1 MIKGKHA
8 LGWVRI
14 SKERNGQ
21 EITPDNAAEGE
32 YRLVPTL
39 PPDSVRC
46 IRLALGLSPEE
57 LAERIAVTGRT
68 IYAWESSDNT
78 RSCTGPGRLL
88 MLQLASEIKR
98 SQVPEKLE
106 HLWVESDD
114 EDVPFVID
122 QEGSDRY
129 MAESA
134 VFWADE

>member
-1 MIKGKHA
+1 MIKGQYA

-14 SKERNGQ
+14 SKERNGH
-21 EITPDNAAEGE
+21 EVTPENAVEGE

-46 IRLALGLSPEE
+46 IRLALKLSPES

-88 MLQLASEIKR
+88 MLQLASEIDK
-98 SQVPEKLE
+98 SQIPEKFA
-106 HLWVESDD
+106 HLWVESEED
-114 EDVPFVID
+114 DVPFVID

-129 MAESA
+129 IAEA
-134 VFWADE
+134 RDYWANE